1 MKDILHFELV
11 REIISVCI
19 DGEFFVGTG
28 KGLDC

>member
-1 MKDILHFELV
+1 MKDILDFELV

-19 DGEFFVGTG
+19 DREFFVGTG